1 MRTTLLLVV
10 LVCFCCSSSWGDD
23 TAAPGAAKSSTILF
37 EDPLGKVE
45 VGLPPMEVQF
55 ESSQRE
61 VVPKLIRELRLVC
74 KDGPAAVLVS
84 TRIRD
89 ELPKDDRVLERLEP
103 KYKNF
108 QAEHGKEDV
117 LLELR
122 GASPHRTLEFVVSGG
137 EYQDAFPYVV
147 GGHIG
152 LDDPPKSITISQFYV
167 TKSRLFEVAIYLPNA
182 DKATKADLF
191 TKARKLCDQWRERI
205 AVLP

>member
-1 MRTTLLLVV
+1 MVHSWRLAVV
-10 LVCFCCSSSWGDD
+10 LCLAG
-23 TAAPGAAKSSTILF
+23 TAVPADEKPPAAKEPTQPIAF

-45 VGLPPMEVQF
+45 VGQPPMDAVF
-55 ESSQRE
+55 EQSQRE
-61 VVPKLIRELRLVC
+61 VAPKIIKELRFFC

-108 QAEHGKEDV
+108 KAQHGEGDV
-117 LLELR
+117 LLEFR
-122 GASPHRTLEFVVSGG
+122 GTSPHRTLEFAVSGG
-137 EYQDAFPYVV
+137 EYQELFPYVV

-167 TKSRLFEVAIYLPNA
+167 TDNRLFEVAIFLPNS
-182 DKATKADLF
+182 DKASRADLF
-191 TKARKLCDQWRERI
+191 TRARKVCDQWRATV
-205 AVLP
+205 AVKK